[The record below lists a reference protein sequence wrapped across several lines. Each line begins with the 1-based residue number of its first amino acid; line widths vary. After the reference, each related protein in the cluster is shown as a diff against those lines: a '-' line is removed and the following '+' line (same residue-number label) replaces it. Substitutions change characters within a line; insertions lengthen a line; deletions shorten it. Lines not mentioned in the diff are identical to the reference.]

1 MPSRDFDS
9 SHNGTF
15 ALVYGIAIEGIRV
28 PVAAADLLTLTLLR
42 RSHTTSRSPTTVR
55 LPHDPATT
63 RRTHI
68 ERNPTTD
75 RDTTDFRKDWQRRV
89 RTHFDQA
96 GKKHSRRVARQ
107 AKAAKVAP
115 RPVDLLRPVVRC
127 PTVKYNRKVREGRG
141 FTLAELKAAGIP
153 RLYAPT
159 IGIAV
164 DGRRQNLSEES
175 LAANV
180 ARLKAYKERLV
191 VFPRRSNKPKQGDS
205 KVDLASTETVR
216 NLSAALPVENTVS
229 GFSEIS
235 KSDVPAAVEGGAYR
249 KLRLARAEA
258 RNLGKKEKRARD
270 AAEAEAAKK

>member
-42 RSHTTSRSPTTVR
+42 RSHTTSRSPTTTSAR
-55 LPHDPATT
+55 IGSAGLGRTST
-63 RRTHI
+63 R
-68 ERNPTTD
+68 P
-75 RDTTDFRKDWQRRV
+75 
-89 RTHFDQA
+89 
-96 GKKHSRRVARQ
+96 GRRVARQ

-205 KVDLASTETVR
+205 K
-216 NLSAALPVENTVS
+216 NTVS

>member
-1 MPSRDFDS
+1 MAIA
-9 SHNGTF
+9 HNQQ
-15 ALVYGIAIEGIRV
+15 I
-28 PVAAADLLTLTLLR
+28 
-42 RSHTTSRSPTTVR
+42 
-55 LPHDPATT
+55 PHN
-63 RRTHI
+63 H
-68 ERNPTTD
+68 
-75 RDTTDFRKDWQRRV
+75 FRKDWQRRV

-127 PTVKYNRKVREGRG
+127 PTIKYNRKVRSGRG
-141 FTLAELKAAGIP
+141 FSLDELKAAGIP

-164 DGRRQNLSEES
+164 DGRRKNLSEES

-205 KVDLASTETVR
+205 KVDLSKTETVSL
-216 NLSAALPVENTVS
+216 LSSAYPVEKAAS
-229 GFSEIS
+229 GFTEIS
-235 KSDVPAAVEGGAYR
+235 KSDAPKNIEGGAFR
-249 KLRLARAEA
+249 KLRLARSEA
-258 RNLGKKEKRARD
+258 RLQGKREKRARD
-270 AAEAEAAKK
+270 KAEAENAKK

>member
-1 MPSRDFDS
+1 MAIA
-9 SHNGTF
+9 HNQQ
-15 ALVYGIAIEGIRV
+15 IPHNQE
-28 PVAAADLLTLTLLR
+28 R
-42 RSHTTSRSPTTVR
+42 RR
-55 LPHDPATT
+55 
-63 RRTHI
+63 HI
-68 ERNPTTD
+68 ENTTTD
-75 RDTTDFRKDWQRRV
+75 KHETDFRKDWQRRV

-115 RPVDLLRPVVRC
+115 RPVDRLRPVVRC
-127 PTVKYNRKVREGRG
+127 PTIKYNRKLREGRG

-205 KVDLASTETVR
+205 KVDLSKTETIT
-216 NLSAALPVENTVS
+216 NISAALPIEKVAS
-229 GFSEIS
+229 GFSEIA
-235 KSDVPAAVEGGAYR
+235 KSDVPKAAEGGAYR
-249 KLRLARAEA
+249 TLRLARAEA
-258 RNLGKKEKRARD
+258 RNQGKKEKRARD

>member
-1 MPSRDFDS
+1 MFGGAAVSYFTKQILRGTMAIA
-9 SHNGTF
+9 HNQQ
-15 ALVYGIAIEGIRV
+15 I
-28 PVAAADLLTLTLLR
+28 
-42 RSHTTSRSPTTVR
+42 
-55 LPHDPATT
+55 PHN
-63 RRTHI
+63 H
-68 ERNPTTD
+68 
-75 RDTTDFRKDWQRRV
+75 FRKDWQRRV

-115 RPVDLLRPVVRC
+115 RPTDLLRPVVRC
-127 PTVKYNRKVREGRG
+127 PTIKYNRKVRAGRG
-141 FTLAELKAAGIP
+141 FTLDELKAAGIP

-164 DGRRQNLSEES
+164 DGRRKNLSEES

-191 VFPRRSNKPKQGDS
+191 VFPRRSNKVKQGDS
-205 KVDLASTETVR
+205 KVDLSKTETVKS
-216 NLSAALPVENTVS
+216 LSAALPIEKAAS

-235 KSDVPAAVEGGAYR
+235 KSDLPKPIEGGAYR
-249 KLRLARAEA
+249 KLRDTRAEA

>member
-1 MPSRDFDS
+1 MAIA
-9 SHNGTF
+9 HNQQ
-15 ALVYGIAIEGIRV
+15 I
-28 PVAAADLLTLTLLR
+28 
-42 RSHTTSRSPTTVR
+42 
-55 LPHDPATT
+55 PHN
-63 RRTHI
+63 H
-68 ERNPTTD
+68 
-75 RDTTDFRKDWQRRV
+75 FRKDWQRRV

-115 RPVDLLRPVVRC
+115 RPVDRLRPVVRC
-127 PTVKYNRKVREGRG
+127 PTIKYNRKVRAGRG

-191 VFPRRSNKPKQGDS
+191 VFPRRSNKAKQGDS
-205 KVDLASTETVR
+205 KVDLASTETSK
-216 NLSAALPVENTVS
+216 NLSSSFPIAKLAS
-229 GFSEIS
+229 GFSEVA
-235 KSDVPAAVEGGAYR
+235 KSDAPKPIEGGAYR
-249 KLRLARAEA
+249 KLRDQRAEA
-258 RNLGKKEKRARD
+258 RNQGKKEKRARD